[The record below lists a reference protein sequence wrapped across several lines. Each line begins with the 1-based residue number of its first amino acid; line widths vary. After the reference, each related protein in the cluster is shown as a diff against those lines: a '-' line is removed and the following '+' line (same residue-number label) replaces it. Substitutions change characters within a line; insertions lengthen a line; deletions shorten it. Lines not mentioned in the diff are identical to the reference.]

1 MECEELKKS
10 LNWYKILNEACS
22 FQAPCTN
29 NNESKALWYKSVF
42 DIYELLCNILDEG
55 FLTADWKQ
63 LMMLKYKFSFHV
75 AFSNECLVTVITK
88 RRPRF

>member
-1 MECEELKKS
+1 MKLVLSKHPVQIIM
-10 LNWYKILNEACS
+10 N
-22 FQAPCTN
+22 Q
-29 NNESKALWYKSVF
+29 KALWYKSVF

>member
-1 MECEELKKS
+1 MKLVLSKHPVQIIM
-10 LNWYKILNEACS
+10 N
-22 FQAPCTN
+22 Q
-29 NNESKALWYKSVF
+29 KALWYKSVF

-63 LMMLKYKFSFHV
+63 LMMPKYKFSFHV
-75 AFSNECLVTVITK
+75 AFSNECLVTVIKK